1 MPSKALLLGGA
12 ALRATA
18 SVTDADAS
26 ITGPIT
32 PGRIHR

>member
-1 MPSKALLLGGA
+1 MPSKALPVGGA

-18 SVTDADAS
+18 SVAGADAG